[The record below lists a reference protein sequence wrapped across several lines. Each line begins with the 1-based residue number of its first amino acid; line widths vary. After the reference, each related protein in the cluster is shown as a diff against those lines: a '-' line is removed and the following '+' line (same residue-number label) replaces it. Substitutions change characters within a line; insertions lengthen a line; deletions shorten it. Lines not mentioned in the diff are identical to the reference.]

1 LLSRSFGARRVL
13 SRELPVI
20 HGIGIDI
27 VQLARIRDAL
37 ARYGRRFLDRIFCPA
52 EVEQCDAQ
60 GQERVVCY
68 AVRFAAKEAAFKA
81 FRDELADKLS
91 WHDFEV
97 ETDAPGVPSLKLS
110 ERATAVCDRLG
121 ITRIALSLST
131 TAASA
136 CAIVIAEK

>member
-1 LLSRSFGARRVL
+1 
-13 SRELPVI
+13 VI

-52 EVEQCDAQ
+52 EVEYCDAQ
-60 GQERVVCY
+60 GQERVVCF
-68 AVRFAAKEAAFKA
+68 AVRFAAKEAVFKA
-81 FRDELADKLS
+81 FGEELADTLS

-97 ETDAPGVPSLKLS
+97 ETDAPGVPALKLS
-110 ERATAVCDRLG
+110 ERAAAVSDRLG

-136 CAIVIAEK
+136 SAIVVAER